1 MTDFDEKYE
10 KAEVVSWAENADT
23 HSMTTQNT
31 TPTYQSIVRSALGPG
46 LQVSSKIDSVVA
58 AVTANQQPTRR

>member
-1 MTDFDEKYE
+1 M
-10 KAEVVSWAENADT
+10 SWVESPDT
-23 HSMTTQNT
+23 QLMTTQIT

-58 AVTANQQPTRR
+58 AVTTDHQRTRR